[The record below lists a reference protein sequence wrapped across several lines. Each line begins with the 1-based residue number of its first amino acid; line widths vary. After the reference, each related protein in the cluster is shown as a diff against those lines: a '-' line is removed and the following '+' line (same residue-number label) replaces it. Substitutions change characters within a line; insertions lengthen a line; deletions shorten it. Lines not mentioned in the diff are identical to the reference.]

1 MYKKSS
7 YLLIVLI
14 IISTIFLGVGYA
26 SVSNIDL
33 TITGDATISPSEN
46 IEIISIQYK
55 ESSNPDL
62 ASLNS
67 LNITKNIM
75 QSKIQLNRDKDAYV
89 TYTVTV
95 KNNTPDDLNFID
107 VIKNNNFYTNNNDTF
122 NSQIVYEIEGISTYE
137 EIYKDGGTLTFDIK
151 FKYNVANTEEILF
164 ANEILNSYLNFRFR
178 KTYSITYNGFINNDY
193 PSRLIVGE
201 DYTID
206 FVDDI
211 PDNILVTGEADSLYR
226 DGVLTIKNV
235 KSDIV
240 VTKIEGV
247 G

>member
-7 YLLIVLI
+7 YLLITLI
-14 IISTIFLGVGYA
+14 LISTFFLGIGYA
-26 SVSNIDL
+26 SISNIDL
-33 TITGDATISPSEN
+33 TIIGNATINPSEN

-62 ASLNS
+62 DKSNII
-67 LNITKNIM
+67 NITKNIM
-75 QSKIQLNRDKDAYV
+75 QSKIQLNRDKDAYI
-89 TYTVTV
+89 TYTVSV
-95 KNNTPDDLNFID
+95 INNTPNDLNFIG
-107 VIKNNNFYTNNNDTF
+107 VIKNNNFYTNSNDTF
-122 NSQIVYEIEGISTYE
+122 NSQIVYEIEGINDYE

-151 FKYNVANTEEILF
+151 FKYNVANTDEILTS
-164 ANEILNSYLNFRFR
+164 NGVLNSYLNFRFR
-178 KTYSITYNGFINNDY
+178 KTYSIAYNGIINNDY
-193 PSRLIVGE
+193 PSRLIDGE
-201 DYTID
+201 VYNID
-206 FVDDI
+206 FKDDI
-211 PDNILVTGEADSLYR
+211 PDNVLVIGDANSTYI